1 MLSAIDTVFWVQYDE
16 MSNILRRR
24 FTVHLI
30 LWVGSVFATLA
41 VLPGCDLRQPEP
53 QYYSA
58 ETATKAYADVLAELD
73 VAITERNFRITG
85 HNKIGSV
92 IRERENI
99 AFPDY
104 DTLQFCNLTQAR
116 VMLEMSPASVA
127 WMPCNVAVRAEGGK
141 VIVTTHLLPTDS
153 RDPRLNE
160 FARKMNEE
168 LKVIVDFAVEN

>member
-1 MLSAIDTVFWVQYDE
+1 MGITWLFSGCT
-16 MSNILRRR
+16 
-24 FTVHLI
+24 
-30 LWVGSVFATLA
+30 
-41 VLPGCDLRQPEP
+41 PGEPDP

-58 ETATKAYADVLAELD
+58 ETTAKSYPDVLAELE

-116 VMLEMSPASVA
+116 VMLEISPASVA
-127 WMPCNVAVRAEGGK
+127 WMPCNVAVRSEGTK

-153 RDPRLNE
+153 TNARLNE
-160 FARKMNEE
+160 FALKMNEE
-168 LKVIVDFAVEN
+168 LKAIVHFAVEN

>member
-1 MLSAIDTVFWVQYDE
+1 MNRSF
-16 MSNILRRR
+16 RRLI
-24 FTVHLI
+24 VHLI
-30 LWVGSVFATLA
+30 LGMTWLLF
-41 VLPGCDLRQPEP
+41 GCSPKDPDPL
-53 QYYSA
+53 YYSA
-58 ETATKAYADVLAELD
+58 ETTSKSYSDVLAELE

-127 WMPCNVAVRAEGGK
+127 WMPCNVAVRSEGGK

-168 LKVIVDFAVEN
+168 LKTIVHFAVEN

>member
-1 MLSAIDTVFWVQYDE
+1 MGFHRNHQRPNFLRSTLINTVFWFV
-16 MSNILRRR
+16 
-24 FTVHLI
+24 
-30 LWVGSVFATLA
+30 A
-41 VLPGCDLRQPEP
+41 VLTLIAVLSGCEQNQPEQP
-53 QYYSA
+53 YYSA
-58 ETATKAYADVLAELD
+58 ETATKAYADVLAELE

-153 RDPRLNE
+153 RDHRLNE

-168 LKVIVDFAVEN
+168 LKAIVHFAVEN

>member
-1 MLSAIDTVFWVQYDE
+1 MSEPDILKSAPKWVHVPWLFLGCFALLSA
-16 MSNILRRR
+16 
-24 FTVHLI
+24 
-30 LWVGSVFATLA
+30 
-41 VLPGCDLRQPEP
+41 CDLRQPEP

-58 ETATKAYADVLAELD
+58 ETATKSYADVLAELE

-92 IRERENI
+92 IREREGI

-127 WMPCNVAVRAEGGK
+127 WMPCNVAVRSEGGK
-141 VIVTTHLLPTDS
+141 VIVTTHLLPTNS
-153 RDPRLNE
+153 SDPRLNE
-160 FARKMNEE
+160 FARNMNEE
-168 LKVIVDFAVEN
+168 LKAIVHFAVEN

>member
-1 MLSAIDTVFWVQYDE
+1 MNRSLHRL
-16 MSNILRRR
+16 IL
-24 FTVHLI
+24 HLI
-30 LWVGSVFATLA
+30 LGISLLFVGCS
-41 VLPGCDLRQPEP
+41 PKEP
-53 QYYSA
+53 APQFYSA
-58 ETATKAYADVLAELD
+58 ETTTKSYSDVLTELE

-127 WMPCNVAVRAEGGK
+127 WMPCNVAVHSEGDK

-160 FARKMNEE
+160 FMRKMNEE
-168 LKVIVDFAVEN
+168 LKAIVLFAVEN

>member
-1 MLSAIDTVFWVQYDE
+1 MRLTLKNLVIWFGAVLT
-16 MSNILRRR
+16 
-24 FTVHLI
+24 LI
-30 LWVGSVFATLA
+30 A
-41 VLPGCDLRQPEP
+41 VLPGCDHKLPEP

-58 ETATKAYADVLAELD
+58 ETATKAYADVMAELE

-127 WMPCNVAVRAEGGK
+127 WMPCNVAVRSEGGK

-153 RDPRLNE
+153 TDPRLND

-168 LKVIVDFAVEN
+168 LKAIVHFAVEN

>member
-1 MLSAIDTVFWVQYDE
+1 MNRS
-16 MSNILRRR
+16 LRRLIA
-24 FTVHLI
+24 HLI
-30 LWVGSVFATLA
+30 LGITWLLS
-41 VLPGCDLRQPEP
+41 GCSTQEHEP
-53 QYYSA
+53 LYYSA
-58 ETATKAYADVLAELD
+58 ETTTKAYSDVLAELE

-92 IRERENI
+92 IRERENT

-127 WMPCNVAVRAEGGK
+127 WMPCNVAVRSEGGK

-153 RDPRLNE
+153 TDPRLND
-160 FARKMNEE
+160 FARRMNEE
-168 LKVIVDFAVEN
+168 LKAIVHFAVGN